1 MDRLSRYMLRVCLV
15 AAPGIAVAVSR
26 VDLTWLDG
34 REAAF
39 AALLAV
45 LVVGELVPI
54 PVARRDDAGD
64 EISISSTIACAM
76 VLLAPVGAVIVAQ
89 AVALAADEAL
99 KRRNWFRLCFNVA
112 QYGTALLAMKGT
124 FTLLVGGDVFGTHA
138 LRSADLFPA
147 LVSTAPFFVVNN
159 GLTGTAVALKLRVG
173 VWRQLASDFRWQL
186 STAGVLLALSPVL
199 AQSFEWSPWTLPLL
213 LLPLGAVHRSAQLA
227 FARERE
233 ALHDALTGLPN
244 RTLFNGRLQAAC
256 GELVRRPVAVMLLDL
271 DHFKDINDTLGHQV
285 GDQVIAEVAQRL
297 RGTLR
302 AQDLVARL
310 GGDEFA
316 VLSYGV
322 ADAAAAVAQADRL
335 LDALRRPLLVGG
347 THLETRCSIG
357 IALGPT
363 HGQTFELLIR
373 QADVAL
379 YAAKERR
386 GTIAVYEADRDESSL
401 ERLSLVSDLRQAL
414 ENDDIFVVYQPQCES
429 TSGTVVALE
438 ALVRWR
444 HPEHGLLAP
453 DTFIG
458 LAENAGLIAQLTSRV
473 LDDGLA
479 KLHEWVDRGWPV
491 TLAVNLSPRGFDAA
505 LPPQVAEL
513 LRRYDLPASLL
524 TLELTESTI
533 MTDTKSSLGLLR
545 RLRDLGVRLSIDDF
559 GTGYSSLSYLKRL
572 QVDEVKIDRGFV
584 AGLAHDDNDAAI
596 VRAAIDLG
604 HHFGLRVVAEGV
616 EDETSWARL
625 SRMGADIVQ
634 GFHICRPLPADEI
647 DVWLAAHL
655 PAPLADRGL
664 SRAG

>member
-1 MDRLSRYMLRVCLV
+1 MDRLAQFMLRVCLV
-15 AAPGIAVAVSR
+15 ALPGIVFAVSR
-26 VDLTWLDG
+26 VDFAWLRG
-34 REAAF
+34 REVAF

-45 LVVGELVPI
+45 LVFGEMVPI

-76 VLLAPVGAVIVAQ
+76 VLLVPVGAVIVAQ
-89 AVALAADEAL
+89 AVALAADEIL
-99 KRRNWFRLCFNVA
+99 KRRNWGRLCFNIA
-112 QYGTALLAMKGT
+112 QYGLALLAMRAT
-124 FTLLVGGDVFGTHA
+124 FSLLTGDAMFRPHA
-138 LRSADLFPA
+138 LRPDDLLPA
-147 LVSTAPFFVVNN
+147 LVSTVTFFGVNN

-173 VWRQLASDFRWQL
+173 IWRQLVTDFRWQL

-213 LLPLGAVHRSAQLA
+213 LLPLAAVHRSAQLA

-256 GELVRRPVAVMLLDL
+256 GELTRRPVAVMLLDL

-285 GDQVIAEVAQRL
+285 GDRVIAEVSRRL
-297 RGTLR
+297 RDTLR

-322 ADAAAAVAQADRL
+322 ADEAAVVAQAERL
-335 LDALRRPLLVGG
+335 IEALRRPLLVDG

-357 IALGPT
+357 IALGPA
-363 HGQTFELLIR
+363 HGRTCELLIR

-386 GTIAVYEADRDESSL
+386 GMIAVYEADRDESSL
-401 ERLSLVSDLRQAL
+401 ERLSLVNDLRHAL
-414 ENDDIFVVYQPQCES
+414 DDDDIFVVYQPQCES
-429 TSGTVVALE
+429 ASGAVVALE

-453 DTFIG
+453 DAFIG
-458 LAENAGLIAQLTSRV
+458 LAENAGLIDQLTTRV
-473 LDDGLA
+473 LGDGLA
-479 KLHEWVDRGWPV
+479 KLREWIDLGWPV
-491 TLAVNLSPRGFDAA
+491 TLAVNLSARGFDAA
-505 LPPQVAEL
+505 LPAQVAEL
-513 LRRYDLPASLL
+513 LDRYDVPASRL

-533 MTDTKSSLGLLR
+533 MSDTKSSLGLLR

-584 AGLAHDDNDAAI
+584 AGLAHDDNDVAI

-634 GFHICRPLPADEI
+634 GYHISRPLPAGEI
-647 DVWLAAHL
+647 DAWLAGRLTVDHL
-655 PAPLADRGL
+655 ERGL